1 MKTAGLS
8 LRLTGIRRAVL
19 FNCDN
24 LLQLEIMAG
33 EIKFSGENIDI
44 R

>member
-8 LRLTGIRRAVL
+8 LGLTGVRRTVL

-24 LLQLEIMAG
+24 LLQLEIMAN
-33 EIKFSGENIDI
+33 EIKFHGENIDV
-44 R
+44 